1 MRFLHSLNAVSVFF
15 RLLATLD
22 VIMVTFTDPLNAT
35 QPITNLTNSTII
47 EKKNVTLNGSAAVF
61 SDDVLNI
68 VIANDEESAE
78 ILRRDYLKSVEL
90 NNESS
95 YTPLDFS
102 KPELIYKAYGYSS
115 TLPALFL
122 DDSIKYNFP
131 CFFDHYD

>member
-90 NNESS
+90 NSESS